1 MKRESNL
8 TFFPENKV
16 QEYKLWNK
24 LERKKKQSCFAF
36 STDVVKTCI
45 SLHHACTM
53 GLKDKN

>member
-36 STDVVKTCI
+36 STDVVETCI
-45 SLHHACTM
+45 MHVQW
-53 GLKDKN
+53 D